1 MEYLEGKN
9 SIYEALN
16 AKIGINKIY
25 ILNTIKDSK
34 INQII
39 ELAKEQKVVIK
50 FVDKNFLDNI
60 SQTKNHKGIIA
71 ESADYKYCEVE
82 DILFY
87 AKSKNEKPF
96 IIILDEI
103 MDPHNVGAII
113 RTANACKVHGIII
126 KNRNA
131 CQITPT
137 VVASSSGATNYMRIA
152 KVVNITK
159 TIEELKKQN
168 IWIYCA
174 DMDGDSIYKTKFDS
188 ATCIVIGNEG
198 SGVSQLV
205 KQNSDFNISIPMLG
219 EINSLNASVAASVIM
234 YEVVRQN
241 FIK

>member
-1 MEYLEGKN
+1 MELIEGKN

-16 AKIGINKIY
+16 ANIGINKIY
-25 ILNTIKDSK
+25 ILNTIKDNK
-34 INQII
+34 IKQIV
-39 ELAKEQKVVIK
+39 ELAKQQKVVIK
-50 FVDKNFLDNI
+50 YVDKNLLDNM
-60 SQTKNHKGIIA
+60 SKTNNHKGIIA
-71 ESADYKYCEVE
+71 EAVDYKYCEVE
-82 DILFY
+82 DIIAY

-137 VVASSSGATNYMRIA
+137 VVASSSGATNYMKIA

-159 TIEELKKQN
+159 TIEELKNNN

-174 DMDGDSIYKTKFDS
+174 DMDGSSIYDTKFDS
-188 ATCIVIGNEG
+188 ATAIVIGNEG

-205 KQNSDFNISIPMLG
+205 KQNCDFNIKIPMFG

-234 YEVVRQN
+234 FEFVRQN
-241 FIK
+241 FI